1 MYKEA
6 SATFE
11 DQRSADKILKRIYDE
26 NPSYWPHGLTRDHFD
41 SGLYLVKQS
50 NTQDPVGFVGW
61 QRRREKGQNVGYYA
75 IGILPEYRRQGFAKK
90 AVAEIMRKKAA
101 TCDKVRA
108 MIVETNQPS
117 IALAESL
124 GVDKKLEKAAA
135 AKSIGSILG
144 ALGTAVFAD
153 QAVDPDG
160 RSMESSFKP
169 WEWDKN
175 RKLMGLLNAAL
186 GATGGY
192 NIANK
197 NTITGLTAMTL
208 APTKDLALKGLGT
221 LHKVDSVADAAA
233 KKLTEAGGDPLN
245 INVETTSGGGES
257 SSGKG
262 IPTGAW
268 LGAGGLGL
276 GALALAAYNSKKRR
290 DIEEEK
296 VKAEA
301 MGRVRVTLPT
311 KQDGDHETVVD
322 IPLNEH
328 EMKLTQALKGRLGR
342 DTRRRLYSE
351 TKARTRRRKPK
362 ETDDVMDKAAA
373 IVSLVREIH
382 DGGPR
387 YKRAMQ
393 LPQPP
398 QPPKMPS
405 GNSLPTPPAPG
416 INPAL
421 QTPASQMQQQ
431 RTQVN
436 SINSATTAGN
446 PVVQKAEQAAQQ
458 ARDEAGQQT
467 AAIEQQKQKELAEQQ
482 QEASQRISQLQ
493 HDNQMKDL
501 QLEKTKMEAQIAE
514 QKAQLAAQEQKST
527 ALTGAFSGRLDR
539 VGKKL
544 GKSAS
549 YEQGAPGQYDYN
561 TPFPKKEGP
570 PVFLAGTAADDIN
583 DSPEGV
589 KAVRPLGLFRAS
601 YGKMGDWAF
610 DTFAKRW
617 MYAPRPGAVNN
628 RPFKRGGVDRFEE
641 LQRYF
646 TATKGALNTPG
657 AKGIF

>member
-6 SATFE
+6 STFE
-11 DQRSADKILKRIYDE
+11 DRRAADRILTRIYDE
-26 NPSYWPHGLTRDHFD
+26 NPKHWPNGLSREHFD

-50 NTQDPVGFVGW
+50 STQEPVGFVGW
-61 QRRREKGQNVGYYA
+61 QSRREKGENVGYYA
-75 IGILPEYRRQGFAKK
+75 IGILPEHRRQGFAKK

-101 TCDKVRA
+101 TCDKIKA
-108 MIVETNQPS
+108 MIVETNTPS

-124 GVDKKLEKAAA
+124 GVEKKLEKAAA
-135 AKSIGSILG
+135 AKTVGSILG
-144 ALGTAVFAD
+144 AIGTTVFAD
-153 QAVDPDG
+153 QAVDPAG
-160 RSMESSFKP
+160 RSVGSSFKP

-221 LHKVDSVADAAA
+221 LHKVDELSDAAT
-233 KKLTEAGGDPLN
+233 KNLIDGKGDPLH
-245 INVETTSGGGES
+245 INVDAGGS
-257 SSGKG
+257 SAPGSPVVPKA
-262 IPTGAW
+262 AW

-296 VKAEA
+296 AKAEA

-351 TKARTRRRKPK
+351 TKARTIRRKPRN
-362 ETDDVMDKAAA
+362 EEDVMDKAAA
-373 IVSLVREIH
+373 IVGLIREIH
-382 DGGPR
+382 DGAPR
-387 YKRAMQ
+387 QKKAAQ

-398 QPPKMPS
+398 KPPGAGG
-405 GNSLPTPPAPG
+405 GNNLPTPPAPG
-416 INPAL
+416 INPAF

-436 SINSATTAGN
+436 SISAATTAGN

-458 ARDEAGQQT
+458 AQAEAGQQT
-467 AAIEQQKQKELAEQQ
+467 AAIEQQKQNELAQQQ
-482 QEASQRISQLQ
+482 QEAGNQIAQLQ
-493 HDNQMKDL
+493 HQNQMKDL
-501 QLEKTKMEAQIAE
+501 QLEKTKMEAEIAK
-514 QKAQLAAQEQKST
+514 QKAQLESQKTNATILPSMV
-527 ALTGAFSGRLDR
+527 SSRLSS

-544 GKSAS
+544 GKSANA
-549 YEQGAPGQYDYN
+549 GVPGQYDYN

-570 PVFLAGTAADDIN
+570 PVYLEGTAADNIN

-589 KAVRPLGLFRAS
+589 KAVRPLSLFRAS

-617 MYAPRPGAVNN
+617 LHAPRPGSVNKPY
-628 RPFKRGGVDRFEE
+628 RQQDGVDRFQE
-641 LQRYF
+641 LERYF
-646 TATKGALNTPG
+646 TAAKGALNTPG